1 MGVVL
6 SKEAVEK
13 SEFLENT
20 EKELRE
26 GLHHQALASARE
38 RLRLIPGDVDARI
51 VIGRAFIGLG
61 ELEEAV
67 AILEGVEADI
77 LRWESILQR
86 SKASVPSKMFAE
98 IARSEKEMLKD
109 SDASLVDQPDGH
121 NFLKRTPSSGPPQ
134 SGLLPEFK
142 TATMA
147 ELYIKQGHF
156 DMAREVLN
164 SILERDPADAGARLK
179 LRKLDLIQTARCSLS
194 DERRLLVLNELES
207 WLTKIGSRRRKFK

>member
-1 MGVVL
+1 MSVVL

-26 GLHHQALASARE
+26 GLYHQALASARE

-51 VIGRAFIGLG
+51 VIGRALIGLD

-77 LRWESILQR
+77 LKWESILQR
-86 SKASVPSKMFAE
+86 CKVLVPSKMFAE
-98 IARSEKEMLKD
+98 IARSEKEMLRD

-121 NFLKRTPSSGPPQ
+121 NFLERTSSSGTPLP
-134 SGLLPEFK
+134 GLLPDFK

-147 ELYIKQGHF
+147 ELYIKQGHL

-194 DERRLLVLNELES
+194 DERRLLVLNELEN
-207 WLTKIGSRRRKFK
+207 WLKRIGRSRQKD